1 MPILSLS
8 NDNGAFPG
16 NVGLLATDGALRQ
29 AGVRTHRIVG
39 DADDEATLAAA
50 ADWLRAAQ
58 AVATI
63 RNEVYGLYGGHSMG
77 METGFFHLVPTIKA
91 LGTNAYHIDQLWV
104 LERMKSVDA
113 AEARAG
119 RQWLEQLL
127 GDRLHYDDEMLTPEK
142 LELQLRLYLA
152 LRELNDENGFD
163 YCGIKGQRELSEH
176 VCIPDVAEMLLND
189 PYDWRGPK
197 EPTVCATEADAY
209 GAVTMQ
215 LLKYVSGGLPSLFMD
230 VRLYHRDLDVWDFVN
245 SGQHA
250 TWYATRS
257 DDPAANFAAVTFHPA
272 LRFYFKAGGASVEFD
287 AAPGPGRSRGSGLWD
302 DRLYFLIVPG
312 EIVDLPHEQRPRS
325 TSRRTRRGRTF
336 TQGSTASTRSSS
348 RCFRA
353 TTSWPRRATRS
364 GPSSSSRRSRA
375 SLPSSSG
382 RAAGGCRSGTASCF
396 DRRSAAR
403 RRRRHREH
411 EGRPGDT
418 RGGVVAEHEV
428 PLELLVPQPGWAEHD
443 AEASWWGDFVAIC
456 RTLLAGGR
464 GDAVG
469 AVGVS
474 GIGPCFCAADASGR
488 ALLPAILY
496 GVDTRATAEIEELDA
511 QLGRERHPPADGIG
525 SHLPGGRAEA
535 PLVSPE
541 RARPLRPRPVPP
553 PGELVPAPAADRGI
567 RCRPAHGK
575 RLQPALRRPSG

>member
-1 MPILSLS
+1 MRTTPIGLVVMNDERPHVHAVNEDANMAVLHRWGDALSRRIRNVDGSAPEIVHGSETIKSVRSAQHVGEQLRRAGCRSVVLCFNVWNFPYLVWPLVNTLGRSVPILSLS

-63 RNEVYGLYGGHSMG
+63 RNEVYGLYGGNSMG

-163 YCGIKGQRELSEH
+163 YCGIKGQRELSEY

-287 AAPGPGRSRGSGLWD
+287 AAPGPATFARLGLWD

-312 EIVDLPHEQRPRS
+312 EIVDLPHEQRRALNEQTNPTWPHVHARLHCEYEE
-325 TSRRTRRGRTF
+325 F
-336 TQGSTASTRSSS
+336 VQVFPCNHVLATA
-348 RCFRA
+348 
-353 TTSWPRRATRS
+353 
-364 GPSSSSRRSRA
+364 
-375 SLPSSSG
+375 
-382 RAAGGCRSGTASCF
+382 
-396 DRRSAAR
+396 
-403 RRRRHREH
+403 
-411 EGRPGDT
+411 
-418 RGGVVAEHEV
+418 
-428 PLELLVPQPGWAEHD
+428 
-443 AEASWWGDFVAIC
+443 
-456 RTLLAGGR
+456 
-464 GDAVG
+464 GDAVRTL
-469 AVGVS
+469 VQ
-474 GIGPCFCAADASGR
+474 
-488 ALLPAILY
+488 L
-496 GVDTRATAEIEELDA
+496 AEIA
-511 QLGRERHPPADGIG
+511 GIPPVVLGPRGRR
-525 SHLPGGRAEA
+525 LPIW
-535 PLVSPE
+535 
-541 RARPLRPRPVPP
+541 
-553 PGELVPAPAADRGI
+553 DR
-567 RCRPAHGK
+567 
-575 RLQPALRRPSG
+575 LLL